1 MSFGEALDVNQTLKE
16 TTGQLKCE
24 EILNEV
30 LPWETFGEELSV
42 LHPAMERQWLAAALH
57 AALWIISASVYPVS
71 ELPVPAQKDPAIHLT
86 RPQPPLLS

>member
-30 LPWETFGEELSV
+30 LP
-42 LHPAMERQWLAAALH
+42 
-57 AALWIISASVYPVS
+57 
-71 ELPVPAQKDPAIHLT
+71 
-86 RPQPPLLS
+86 